1 MPELS
6 PERLEEWAEKVHHA
20 YCAERLRQTGEEYW
34 TKGDYS
40 LLDEDTKEFDR
51 VMVRLFLTHID
62 SLQAKVDAVRNDEC
76 MGWVLYHEESRNI
89 RYRVLDNLNRS
100 HEPDEEDD
108 S

>member
-1 MPELS
+1 MPELT
-6 PERLEEWAEKVHHA
+6 PERLEEIRSFLRWEEDWYHH
-20 YCAERLRQTGEEYW
+20 Q
-34 TKGDYS
+34 
-40 LLDEDTKEFDR
+40 LLS
-51 VMVRLFLTHID
+51 HID